1 MNYESNGLF
10 AKIIDT
16 PAEEAIKHGF
26 ELEGVTDQ
34 KVQDFYEQALDEL
47 DWEETAMTCIKWAR
61 LFGGSIAVMLIN
73 DGRGLDEPVDWK
85 NIQSIDDIRIFDRS
99 VIQPDYTSL
108 FNYDPRDPFSTRG
121 SRLGMPEYYQVF
133 SKYGAFTVHD
143 SRCLVF
149 QNGIL
154 PENTT
159 NSIYQFWGVPEYI
172 RLNKAIRDAET
183 AHRSAPKLLDRSV
196 QPIYK
201 MKDLSAELATE
212 EGESKVL
219 RRLQVIDMARGL
231 LNSLVIDS
239 EGEDYDFKTF
249 QFSGINDVVSASCN
263 LLSALSNIPQVILFG
278 QAVGGLSTTDDT
290 SMENYYNY
298 VERIQKRM
306 LRKNLRYLLSII
318 FQAGLA
324 TGEIDEVPSIKIKFN
339 PLWSLND
346 VQQADLD
353 LKKEQVKLARAQTAQ
368 VYVGMQAVD
377 PSEVRKK
384 LADSEEFDVETMLD
398 EYDDDDLFPEQ
409 DDQSFSPDGSILSEE
424 QPNETQVNP
433 DKTAQQSR
441 HIFEQGSLADY
452 AQGVSIE
459 EHNADPEDGGNAPAA
474 APAAT
479 KLPQDMSD

>member
-1 MNYESNGLF
+1 M
-10 AKIIDT
+10 
-16 PAEEAIKHGF
+16 
-26 ELEGVTDQ
+26 
-34 KVQDFYEQALDEL
+34 
-47 DWEETAMTCIKWAR
+47 
-61 LFGGSIAVMLIN
+61 
-73 DGRGLDEPVDWK
+73 
-85 NIQSIDDIRIFDRS
+85 
-99 VIQPDYTSL
+99 
-108 FNYDPRDPFSTRG
+108 
-121 SRLGMPEYYQVF
+121 
-133 SKYGAFTVHD
+133 
-143 SRCLVF
+143 
-149 QNGIL
+149 
-154 PENTT
+154 
-159 NSIYQFWGVPEYI
+159 
-172 RLNKAIRDAET
+172 NKAIRDAET

-231 LNSLVIDS
+231 LNSLVIDA

-324 TGEIDEVPSIKIKFN
+324 TGEIDEIPSIKIKFN

-409 DDQSFSPDGSILSEE
+409 DTQGDSILKEE

-433 DKTAQQSR
+433 DQTAQKSD
-441 HIFEQGSLADY
+441 HIFEQGRFADY

-459 EHNADPEDGGNAPAA
+459 EHNAEPEDGGNAPAA
-474 APAAT
+474 APAAN
-479 KLPQDMSD
+479 QAAAGYER